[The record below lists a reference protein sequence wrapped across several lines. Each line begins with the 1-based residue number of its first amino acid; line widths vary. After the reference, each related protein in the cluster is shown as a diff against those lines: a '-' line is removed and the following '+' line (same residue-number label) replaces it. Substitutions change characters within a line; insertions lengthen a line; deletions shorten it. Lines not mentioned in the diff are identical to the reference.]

1 MDYRTAVF
9 SDIFSLLNGNITAGG
24 NPVYVGTKIPDTE
37 DTFIR
42 YYVQSDED
50 IGTRDAAV
58 RELSI
63 LFDCVTRQP
72 MSMGDDSL
80 TDEMVAQIQ
89 ELLLNESNYTLTDGW
104 KMAIASNQGTDS
116 DSGEFEGYYMN
127 IRTFNLKLIIQK
139 YRT

>member
-1 MDYRTAVF
+1 
-9 SDIFSLLNGNITAGG
+9 
-24 NPVYVGTKIPDTE
+24 
-37 DTFIR
+37 
-42 YYVQSDED
+42 
-50 IGTRDAAV
+50 
-58 RELSI
+58 
-63 LFDCVTRQP
+63 

-89 ELLLNESNYTLTDGW
+89 ELLLDESNYTLTDGW